1 LNILKRLLIFSFLPI
16 LIGGLI
22 YIGFRV
28 DTLLMFRWFEYLNII
43 NLVNIY
49 RDFVANIYLP
59 EFFVYSLPNGLW
71 AFSFIMFISIM
82 TTEKIKSFLILFCI
96 LITIG
101 FEIFQNFE
109 IVPGTFCLVDFLTN
123 TFFVG
128 LSLVLSL
135 KIIKKR
141 GVKDEII

>member
-1 LNILKRLLIFSFLPI
+1 M

-22 YIGFRV
+22 YIGFRI
-28 DTLLMFRWFEYLNII
+28 DTLLMFRWFRYLNIS
-43 NLVNIY
+43 NWVDIY
-49 RDFVANIYLP
+49 RNIVANIFLP

-71 AFSFIMFISIM
+71 AFSFIMFVSIM
-82 TTEKIKSFLILFCI
+82 TTGKIKNFLIIFCI

-123 TFFVG
+123 AFFV
-128 LSLVLSL
+128 SLSL

-141 GVKDEII
+141 GMKDEII